1 MSIAKLSTGVELY
14 YETHGEGEALILLQ
28 GTGFACD
35 VYREHPA
42 SDLKDKYKVII
53 FDPRGIG
60 RSSPVEHHFTVYQL
74 AADTA
79 ALLDHL
85 NIDKAYVL
93 GHSIGGRIALALAVN
108 YPGKVKGLFLAAT
121 GSGPSIRTGEDAMA
135 LPQLRLLERLIT
147 RCGIE
152 EHVRIE
158 IMETDGYFTKSFRE
172 AHTDIVKSFWKLAWE
187 NHSDLRTYIRYMFAR
202 HIFEI
207 TYQLGSIKA
216 PVWIAIGDSDTA
228 GGGPH
233 YQQSI
238 ALHERIPHSVLKVIP
253 NQSHGFFWQDPEGTK
268 DIILEWLETCAL

>member
-1 MSIAKLSTGVELY
+1 MGIAKLATGVELY
-14 YETHGEGEALILLQ
+14 YETHGEGEAVVLLQ

-60 RSSPVEHHFTVYQL
+60 RSSPVEHFFTVYQL

-85 NIDKAYVL
+85 GINSANVM

-108 YPGKVKGLFLAAT
+108 YPGKVKGLLLAAT
-121 GSGPSIRTGEDAMA
+121 GSGPSIRIGEEAIA

-147 RCGIE
+147 RCGLE

-158 IMETDGYFTKSFRE
+158 IMEADGYFTEDFRND
-172 AHTDIVKSFWKLAWE
+172 HPDIVENFLKLAWE
-187 NHSDLRTYIRYMFAR
+187 NHSDFRTYIRYVFDR

-216 PVWIAIGDSDTA
+216 PVWITVGDADTA

-233 YQQSI
+233 YPQSI
-238 ALHERIPHSVLKVIP
+238 SLHERIPHSVLKVLP
-253 NQSHGFFWQDPEGTK
+253 NKSHGFFWQDPEGTK
-268 DIILEWLETCAL
+268 ELLMEWLESSG